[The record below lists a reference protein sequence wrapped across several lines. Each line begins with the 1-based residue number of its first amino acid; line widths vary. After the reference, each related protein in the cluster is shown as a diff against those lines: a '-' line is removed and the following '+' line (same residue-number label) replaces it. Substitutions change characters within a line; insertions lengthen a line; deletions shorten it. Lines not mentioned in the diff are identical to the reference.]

1 MSSETVQQV
10 FAGWASL
17 IFGEFMQPSTRQ
29 SSANKI
35 CYINKD
41 EVPGFLRQQGLK
53 ELPMPVSMSFNFT
66 VSCSCV

>member
-1 MSSETVQQV
+1 
-10 FAGWASL
+10 
-17 IFGEFMQPSTRQ
+17 MQPSTRQ

-41 EVPGFLRQQGLK
+41 EVPEFLRQQGLK
-53 ELPMPVSMSFNFT
+53 ELPMPVNMSFYFT